1 MQYCSIC
8 SDVDFRWLS
17 IHGMPKPTDMVA
29 SLILNDIQSNAGRFP
44 EKNTF
49 IQKNM
54 KETNIEIT
62 RIKITRIRLQK
73 LCAFIKPEIAV
84 GHSPSEG
91 RL

>member
-1 MQYCSIC
+1 
-8 SDVDFRWLS
+8 
-17 IHGMPKPTDMVA
+17 MVA
-29 SLILNDIQSNAGRFP
+29 TLILNDIQSNAGGFS

-49 IQKNM
+49 IQENV
-54 KETNIEIT
+54 KETNIDMT

-84 GHSPSEG
+84 SHLHSKD

>member
-1 MQYCSIC
+1 
-8 SDVDFRWLS
+8 
-17 IHGMPKPTDMVA
+17 MVA
-29 SLILNDIQSNAGRFP
+29 SLILNDIQSNAGVFP

-49 IQKNM
+49 IQENV
-54 KETNIEIT
+54 KETNIDIT

-84 GHSPSEG
+84 SHLHSED